1 MKLKSDV
8 LELIQ
13 LYNAQYAGAYAGDPE
28 TTYDKILQLCSRTIE
43 IIADDEEQAEQFAFE
58 EFKRL
63 WNAQPDKNFDLFE
76 LDIWEKKLCKSI
88 EK

>member
-1 MKLKSDV
+1 MALWEIDITGS
-8 LELIQ
+8 
-13 LYNAQYAGAYAGDPE
+13 
-28 TTYDKILQLCSRTIE
+28 CSRTIE
-43 IIADDEEQAEQFAFE
+43 IIADDEEQAEQFAFK

-76 LDIWEKKLCKSI
+76 LDIWKKKLCKSI